1 MLIETT
7 MVEAQIRLADLTAI
21 RTPPSVLLRAWWDL
35 GKLVL
40 AGLLVL
46 YALGWVRD
54 IERVSLLRAEAP
66 PPFTVITKYQA
77 WDRIYRQPVP
87 PLPWPPTSLAL
98 KR

>member
-21 RTPPSVLLRAWWDL
+21 RTPPGVLRRAWWDL

-66 PPFTVITKYQA
+66 PAFMVITKYQA

-87 PLPWPPTSLAL
+87 HLPWLPASLAW